1 MELLRVSPYDIEAE
15 ISVSEAE
22 TEYTVTVQDL
32 SDLSITTDTLT
43 SSAASIVTVTLP
55 SAYDGSYLITVDGE
69 ETEVSVVR
77 PYVDANTKADTASE
91 IAQYASHEEVARAI
105 IDSVI
110 PEGFYFQKRVI
121 ETTGTGADYIPLWIN
136 AKKVLKLYENNVLM
150 YDSSDASSYTAS
162 YEITQDKT
170 AIIQTWSEQINRA
183 EGAPL
188 ILPAAQ
194 SDMLDLQFAYRGFAK
209 TFDYRIIV
217 ESGYRNIP
225 TDIVKAAE
233 LLIDDLA
240 CGKLDYYKRYVSD
253 YSSEQFKIKFGGGV
267 FEGTGNILVDKILS
281 KYAKSI
287 RMLGVL

>member
-1 MELLRVSPYDIEAE
+1 MELLRVTPYNIEAE
-15 ISVSEAE
+15 ISVEEAE
-22 TEYTVTVQDL
+22 TEYEVTVQDL
-32 SDLSITTDTLT
+32 SDLSITTESLT
-43 SSAASIVTVTLP
+43 SSTASVVSVTLP
-55 SAYDGSYLITVDGE
+55 SRYDGNYLITIDGE

-77 PYVDANTKADTASE
+77 PYVDANTKAETASE
-91 IAQYASHEEVARAI
+91 IAAYKANEEVARAI

-110 PEGFYFQKRVI
+110 PEGFYFQKKVI
-121 ETTGTGADYIPLWIN
+121 ETTGSGTDYIPLWIN

-150 YDSSDASSYTAS
+150 YDAADASSYTVA

-170 AIIQTWSEQINRA
+170 AIIQTWSEQLNRA

-188 ILPAAQ
+188 VLPAAQ
-194 SDMLDLQFAYRGFAK
+194 SDILDLQFAYRGFAK

-217 ESGYRNIP
+217 EAGYRNIP
-225 TDIVKAAE
+225 SDIVKAAE
-233 LLIDDLA
+233 LLIEDLA
-240 CGKLDYYKRYVSD
+240 CGRLDYYKRYVSD

-267 FEGTGNILVDKILS
+267 FEGTGNIIVDKILS